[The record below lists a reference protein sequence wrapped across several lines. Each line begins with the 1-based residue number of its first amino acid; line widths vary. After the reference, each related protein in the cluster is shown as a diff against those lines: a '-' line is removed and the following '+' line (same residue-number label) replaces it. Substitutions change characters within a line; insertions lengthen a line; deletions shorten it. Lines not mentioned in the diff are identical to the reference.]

1 MQAHASPISPSQ
13 GRNELVQL
21 VRLGMKR
28 SALTKSTRSHQGTK
42 PMSPQNKNLGQK
54 LIGGVKTPD

>member
-13 GRNELVQL
+13 GRNELV
-21 VRLGMKR
+21 RLGMKR
-28 SALTKSTRSHQGTK
+28 SALTKSTRSLQNTK